1 MAAIRPDRQVDAAKG
16 ILSSARTEAWRPQAT
31 RRGPLAREYTQKE
44 AQMVQFRRLMTSMIT
59 ITAIMTVALALHAPC
74 VSAQTIDDL
83 RKRIEQLEQSTR
95 EQERS
100 TREQVNLL
108 KRQIEQQETARGQ
121 ERRAAKER
129 EGPAQTLED
138 EGAQQALR
146 VSTQGEEGAEGR
158 ASGERP

>member
-1 MAAIRPDRQVDAAKG
+1 MVVRPLSPATGSGSMAAIPPDRQADAAKG

-44 AQMVQFRRLMTSMIT
+44 AQMVQCRRPMTCMVT

-95 EQERS
+95 EQ
-100 TREQVNLL
+100 VGLL
-108 KRQIEQQETARGQ
+108 KR
-121 ERRAAKER
+121 
-129 EGPAQTLED
+129 
-138 EGAQQALR
+138 
-146 VSTQGEEGAEGR
+146 
-158 ASGERP
+158 